1 MTAINFADLD
11 FFAELVNLGEFSDN
25 AVNSES
31 VSEIGMFS
39 FASHFYCCS
48 RKFLVVLLEK
58 GQLLYELL
66 IMQNE
71 SARPPPVQ
79 LMTWTLDGKSVC
91 LAP

>member
-1 MTAINFADLD
+1 MMTAINFADLD

-48 RKFLVVLLEK
+48 RKFFCSTFGERTVTV
-58 GQLLYELL
+58 
-66 IMQNE
+66 
-71 SARPPPVQ
+71 
-79 LMTWTLDGKSVC
+79 
-91 LAP
+91 